1 MRRPT
6 IRRYS
11 ELKRLKTF
19 QDRFDYLKLAG
30 KVGESTFGFDRY
42 LNQVLYHSDEWSK
55 ARDEV
60 IIRDNG
66 CDLGVEGYEI
76 VDRIIVHHMIVLT
89 EQDILDRASWIF
101 DPEFLICTSQE
112 THNAIHYGADRRY
125 SALSKDRFANDTC
138 PWLL

>member
-1 MRRPT
+1 M

-19 QDRFDYLKLAG
+19 QERFDYLKLAG
-30 KVGESTFGFDRY
+30 MVGESTFGFDRY
-42 LNQVLYHSDEWSK
+42 LNQVLYHSDEWSR
-55 ARDEV
+55 ARDIV

-66 CDLGVEGYEI
+66 CDLGIDGYEI
-76 VDRIIVHHMIVLT
+76 QDRIIVHHMIVLT

-101 DPEFLICTSQE
+101 DPEYLICTSLD
-112 THNAIHYGADRRY
+112 THNAIHYGTDHRY
-125 SALSKDRFANDTC
+125 KSLSKERFANDTC